1 MGEQFTESDYTCTCT
16 DPAVACP
23 SCLARRDG
31 NGWPKDWQE
40 RMREWMQESLC
51 PGCGKAGVVV
61 GLDSVLR
68 ETRPNVRPHA
78 CGVGGP
84 GSAETEPEMVQKLLC
99 CTDCGH
105 TYPGKPDKPGRWAC
119 PECGCDRYKRTRGT
133 ACAWCGVSGGAH
145 TNGCRLGLGPDERG
159 AHLPDCNCA
168 PPYADCRHP
177 ACDCTECVYDPGPC
191 GDHQWL
197 DRPESDTR
205 ECLICG
211 TEAAG

>member
-1 MGEQFTESDYTCTCT
+1 MSEQSSETAHTCTCT

-23 SCLARRDG
+23 SCLALRDG

-68 ETRPNVRPHA
+68 ETRPKVRPHA

-84 GSAETEPEMVQKLLC
+84 GSGEI
-99 CTDCGH
+99 
-105 TYPGKPDKPGRWAC
+105 
-119 PECGCDRYKRTRGT
+119 ECQ
-133 ACAWCGVSGGAH
+133 H
-145 TNGCRLGLGPDERG
+145 E
-159 AHLPDCNCA
+159 
-168 PPYADCRHP
+168 
-177 ACDCTECVYDPGPC
+177 
-191 GDHQWL
+191 WL

-211 TEAAG
+211 TEVAG